1 MTMTNPRLLLT
12 HPIALLLDKP
22 RRAYDNGDEGE
33 KLSADL
39 RRPKAAGIE
48 IDDVVVTPTP

>member
-39 RRPKAAGIE
+39 SRPKAAGVE
-48 IDDVVVTPTP
+48 IDVVVTTTP

>member
-1 MTMTNPRLLLT
+1 MTMTHPRLLLT

-22 RRAYDNGDEGE
+22 RRAYDTGDAGE
-33 KLSADL
+33 KVPDDLSG
-39 RRPKAAGIE
+39 PKAAGVE

>member
-1 MTMTNPRLLLT
+1 MTMTHPRLLLT
-12 HPIALLLDKP
+12 HPMVLLRDKP

-33 KLSADL
+33 KVSVGFSGLI
-39 RRPKAAGIE
+39 AAGVE

>member
-22 RRAYDNGDEGE
+22 RRAYDTGDAGE
-33 KLSADL
+33 KVPDNLSG
-39 RRPKAAGIE
+39 PKAAGVE
-48 IDDVVVTPTP
+48 IDVVVTTTP